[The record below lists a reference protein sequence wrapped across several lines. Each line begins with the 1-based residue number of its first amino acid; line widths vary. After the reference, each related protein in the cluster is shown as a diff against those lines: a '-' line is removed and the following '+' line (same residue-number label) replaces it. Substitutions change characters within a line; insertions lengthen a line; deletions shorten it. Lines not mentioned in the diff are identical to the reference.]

1 MKLVTRTL
9 VALLVLTIVLPALP
23 AAGQGDTGEKQ
34 LAVELL
40 QDGFDLPIFVTHAGD
55 ERLFVLEKAGVIK
68 IVENGQTLP
77 EPFLDIRHLV
87 HADQFEQG
95 LFGLAFHPEYE
106 TNGLFY
112 VSYSPPPSG
121 RQFIL
126 ERYQRSADD
135 PNKADPES
143 GTILLDIYHEGI
155 NHYGGMLAFGPDGY
169 LYVSTGDG
177 GGAYDPLKNS
187 QDLTTLLAAILRLD
201 VDGGEPYAIPADNPF
216 VGVDD
221 ARDEIW
227 AWGLRNP
234 WRFSFD
240 PVTGDMFI
248 GDVGQETWEEINHYP
263 ASAPG
268 GLNFG
273 WSQVEGFECNQFIPD
288 CDPSLYVPPAVA
300 IRNGYPNACSITGG
314 YVYRGN
320 PESSLYGRYL
330 FGDFCYGN
338 IWALDNNGDP
348 WEYDL
353 VLPTALNISS
363 FGEDVHG
370 EIYVTDLYL
379 GRVYKIVEQTETP
392 QAILTALEPGGLP
405 AGSETCIVSLRGSN
419 LRPESRV
426 HVNGQPRDTRMTTPT
441 MLEFKIGGSDLAEPG
456 AVEVTVVTP
465 GAVPEASEPIML
477 SVLDGMVAGGAIAN
491 TWARTDQPVRNSDVN
506 RTWIWGP
513 EGLFC
518 ATGEQYADAPGGV
531 RTVQYFDKARMEI
544 NNPDGD
550 PDSIWYVTNGLLVV
564 EMITGQVQMGN
575 TLFEPR
581 EPAALNVAGD
591 LDDET
596 GPTYETFAGLL
607 DAEPL
612 EVGTVITQMVNRA
625 GEVGD
630 DPGLAEY
637 GVQAA
642 RIAPETGHVVAAP
655 FWEFMNATGLVSVDG
670 SLTTDHLFENP
681 YYATGLPIS
690 EAYWTTVRV
699 AGTEKPVLV
708 QAFERRVLTYTPS
721 NPDGWKVELGNV
733 GMHYYFWRYE
743 TYPDRSVWQ

>member
-9 VALLVLTIVLPALP
+9 VALLVLTVLLPALP
-23 AAGQGDTGEKQ
+23 AAGQSNGSEPQ
-34 LAVELL
+34 LAVELV

-68 IVENGQTLP
+68 IIENGETLP

-87 HADQFEQG
+87 HAEQFEQG
-95 LFGLAFHPEYE
+95 LFGMAFHPEYE
-106 TNGLFY
+106 TNGIFY
-112 VSYSPPPSG
+112 VSYSPPPNG
-121 RQFIL
+121 RQFIM
-126 ERYQRSADD
+126 ERYLRSEED

-143 GTILLDIYHEGI
+143 GTILLDIYHEGV

-187 QDLTTLLAAILRLD
+187 QDLSNMLAAILRLD
-201 VDGGEPYAIPADNPF
+201 VDGGEPYAIPPDNPF
-216 VGVDD
+216 VGVEG

-263 ASAPG
+263 ATSPG
-268 GLNFG
+268 GKNFG
-273 WSQVEGFECNQFIPD
+273 WSQVEGFDCNQFIPD
-288 CDPSLYVPPAVA
+288 CDPSLYIPPAIA
-300 IRNGYPNACSITGG
+300 IRNGYPDACSITGG
-314 YVYRGN
+314 YVYRGD
-320 PESSLYGRYL
+320 PTSALYGRYL

-338 IWALDNNGDP
+338 IWAMHGVEGGWDY
-348 WEYDL
+348 EL
-353 VLPTALNISS
+353 VLPTAVNISS
-363 FGEDVHG
+363 FGEDVYG
-370 EIYVTDLYL
+370 EIYITDLYI
-379 GRVYKIVEQTETP
+379 GRIYKIVEQEGNP
-392 QAILTALEPGGLP
+392 QPILTALEPSALP

-419 LRPESRV
+419 LRPESTV
-426 HVNGQPRDTRMTTPT
+426 HLNGEPRETRMATPT
-441 MLEFKIGGSDLAEPG
+441 TLEFRILGQDLANPG
-456 AVEVTVVTP
+456 PIQVTVMTP
-465 GAVPEASEPIML
+465 GEEASEPIEL
-477 SVLDGMVAGGAIAN
+477 TALEGIVAGGAIAN
-491 TWARTDQPVRNSDVN
+491 TWSRTDLPVRDGDVS

-518 ATGEQYADAPGGV
+518 AAGEAYADAPGGV

-564 EMITGQVQMGN
+564 EMITGQVQMGDM
-575 TLFEPR
+575 TFEPR
-581 EPAALNVAGD
+581 EPAQLNVAGD

-596 GPTYETFAGLL
+596 GPTYQTFAGLL

-612 EVGTVITQMVNRA
+612 AVGTTITQTINRA
-625 GEVGD
+625 GEVGN
-630 DPGLAEY
+630 DPALADY
-637 GVQAA
+637 GVEAVQ
-642 RIAPETGHVVAAP
+642 IAPETGHVVAAP
-655 FWEFMNATGLVSVDG
+655 FWEFMNSAGMVSVDG
-670 SLTTDHLFENP
+670 LLTTDQLFENP
-681 YYATGLPIS
+681 YYATGLPVS

-708 QAFERRVLTYTPS
+708 QAFERRVLTFTPS

-733 GMHYYFWRYE
+733 GLHYYFWRYE
-743 TYPDRSVWQ
+743 TYPYREAWQ